1 MVRIDEKIEDYL
13 IRTGSEQ
20 GYNTGFTD
28 NHIPIGFQARTDEEL
43 FTRAM
48 DFISNLD
55 PESLSDE
62 QLETVDSIFED
73 LEVVS
78 EEDIEDEE
86 DEEEESLDEIR
97 YARRTKPKRRR
108 IARMYYRRNKSR
120 VRRARKKFKKSSLG
134 RRRMRIAKRMARSGR
149 TATGR
154 RKVHYRR

>member
-1 MVRIDEKIEDYL
+1 MARIDEKIEDYL
-13 IRTGSEQ
+13 IRTGSED
-20 GYNTGFTD
+20 GFNTGFND
-28 NHIPIGFQARTDEEL
+28 NPIPLGYQARTDEEL
-43 FTRAM
+43 FTKAI
-48 DFISNLD
+48 DLISSLD

-62 QLETVDSIFED
+62 QLKTVDGIFED
-73 LEVVS
+73 LEIMS
-78 EEDIEDEE
+78 EEDIEEE
-86 DEEEESLDEIR
+86 DEESLDEIR

-120 VRRARKKFKKSSLG
+120 VKRARRKFKRSSLG